1 MNALVYVDLVVLNK
15 FSNHFLIILKI
26 VTAMLKDQL
35 VPFVT
40 KILEL
45 VTVNLISLLE
55 LFVTKVL
62 MDIMVFQLLR
72 NVTAM
77 RKAQKVEN
85 VDN

>member
-1 MNALVYVDLVVLNK
+1 
-15 FSNHFLIILKI
+15 
-26 VTAMLKDQL
+26 MLKDQL

-62 MDIMVFQLLR
+62 MDILVFLLLR

-85 VDN
+85 VSIN

>member
-1 MNALVYVDLVVLNK
+1 
-15 FSNHFLIILKI
+15 
-26 VTAMLKDQL
+26 MLKDQL

-55 LFVTKVL
+55 LFVIKVL
-62 MDIMVFQLLR
+62 MDILVFLLLR

>member
-1 MNALVYVDLVVLNK
+1 
-15 FSNHFLIILKI
+15 
-26 VTAMLKDQL
+26 MLKDQL

-55 LFVTKVL
+55 LFVIKVL
-62 MDIMVFQLLR
+62 MDILVFLLLR

-85 VDN
+85 IDN